1 MERSSGEATRKGV
14 IMQKVMIIG
23 CPGGGKST
31 FARELHRLS
40 GLPLYHLD
48 MMYWNADRTKVPREV
63 FQERLEEALE
73 QENWIIDGNYNRTLE
88 MRMEACD
95 TIFFLDYP
103 LEVCLEGAQARKG
116 TKRPDM
122 PWTEGEDEAVDEE
135 FLQFIRSF
143 QEESRPRIF
152 ELLEKHR
159 DKEIYVFKSREEAAG
174 FFTLYLSNSADATGI
189 MPVEGD

>member
-116 TKRPDM
+116 TKRPDI

-174 FFTLYLSNSADATGI
+174 FFSADATGI
-189 MPVEGD
+189 MSVEGD

>member
-73 QENWIIDGNYNRTLE
+73 QENWIIDGSYNRTLE

-152 ELLEKHR
+152 ELLEKYS
-159 DKEIYVFKSREEAAG
+159 DKEIYVFKSREEAAE
-174 FFTLYLSNSADATGI
+174 FFTLYLSNSTDATGI
-189 MPVEGD
+189 MPLEGD